1 MKTRMKAHGEEI
13 LLLLKDGNTII
24 GWIASNLFNNPE
36 IVCGLLKEEMMTS
49 NQDQYITVG

>member
-1 MKTRMKAHGEEI
+1 MKAHGEEI